1 MFRPD
6 SRQGLV
12 LLGSGLALLL
22 VVEYWG
28 LKPLNRAMFCG
39 LILLVSAFILWRL
52 QRSTSDSHSAA
63 DASLPPD
70 TWRRPVILVTGDT
83 ALLFGDRDHHESGQG
98 WYLNVRQPGELSALA
113 ERLALH
119 SPSLMPQLSV
129 MLAIVPG
136 LHTSAEIFTQ
146 QQCAWLRAFLQC
158 RRVLNGLPPLRTVI
172 WNSSGD
178 SGTYW
183 FSLTADHPELQFHPD
198 KRARLS
204 LSEWAA
210 QDAHS
215 VHHAL
220 RLQSVMQWYAG
231 QLAASHSAR
240 PCQIGLCLTPSPAL
254 ADNLWQQHVAG
265 LTTLSSE
272 NNESPLS
279 LPLPDRLLSGL
290 ARRPGISRWLRKLRI
305 AGLMLGLFL
314 ALAMLFS
321 FIHNQRLIRSV
332 TDHLDL
338 WRSLPDDAMAAKT
351 LARNALIR
359 DRALLDEW
367 QRSGEPMRFG
377 MGLYQGMRLTAPVN
391 AAIHR
396 WAPPPPPAPVIR
408 QVVQGPETV
417 RLDSLSL
424 FESGRATL
432 KAGSGKVLI
441 NALVN
446 IKARPGWLIVIAGHT
461 DSTGS
466 AQGNQLLSLRRAE
479 AVRNWMRDAG
489 DVPESCFAVQG
500 YGHDRPLAA
509 NNTAAGRTRNRR
521 VEISLV
527 PQADACHVAD
537 GPTRSSQDDGHSQ
550 SEKEQYHGNSGLSVA
565 EE

>member
-6 SRQGLV
+6 SRQSLA
-12 LLGSGLALLL
+12 LLGSGFALLL
-22 VVEYWG
+22 VVAYWE
-28 LKPLNRAMFCG
+28 LKPLNRAVVCG
-39 LILLVSAFILWRL
+39 LVLLVSAYILWRL
-52 QRSTSDSHSAA
+52 QRPASDDHSAA
-63 DASLPPD
+63 DASLPPE
-70 TWRRPVILVTGDT
+70 TWRQPVILVTGDT
-83 ALLFGDRDHHESGQG
+83 APLFGDRNHHETGQG

-129 MLAIVPG
+129 MLAIVPE

-158 RRVLNGLPPLRTVI
+158 RRVLNGLPPLRTVL
-172 WNSSGD
+172 WSSSGD
-178 SGTYW
+178 GGTYW

-198 KRARLS
+198 KYARLS

-210 QDAHS
+210 QDTYS

-220 RLQSVMQWYAG
+220 RLQSLMQWYAE
-231 QLAASHSAR
+231 QFAASHSAS
-240 PCQIGLCLTPSPAL
+240 PCQIGLCLTPAPGL
-254 ADNLWQQHVAG
+254 ANSLWQQHIAG
-265 LTTLSSE
+265 LTTLSPE
-272 NNESPLS
+272 HTVSPLS
-279 LPLPDRLLSGL
+279 LPLPDRLLSGI
-290 ARRPGISRWLRKLRI
+290 ARRPGISRWLRTVRM
-305 AGLMLGLFL
+305 AGLIPGLFL

-332 TDHLDL
+332 TDHLVL
-338 WRSLPDDAMAAKT
+338 WRSLPDDAIAAKT
-351 LARNALIR
+351 LARDALIR
-359 DRALLDEW
+359 DRMLLDEW

-377 MGLYQGMRLTAPVN
+377 MGLYQGMRLTVPVN

-396 WAPPPPPAPVIR
+396 WAPPPAPAPVIR

-461 DSTGS
+461 DSTGH
-466 AQGNQLLSLRRAE
+466 AQSNQRLSLRRAE
-479 AVRNWMRDAG
+479 AVRNWMRDTG

-500 YGHDRPLAA
+500 YGHDRPASA
-509 NNTAAGRTRNRR
+509 NNTAAGRARNRR

-527 PQADACHVAD
+527 PQADACRVAD
-537 GPTRSSQDDGHSQ
+537 GLTRSSQDDGHS
-550 SEKEQYHGNSGLSVA
+550 
-565 EE
+565 